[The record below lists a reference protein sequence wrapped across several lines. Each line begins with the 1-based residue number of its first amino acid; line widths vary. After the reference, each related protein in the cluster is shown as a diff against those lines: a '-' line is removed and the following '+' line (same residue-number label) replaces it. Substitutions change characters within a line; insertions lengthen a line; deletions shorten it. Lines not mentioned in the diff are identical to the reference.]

1 MVETRRRLRNVRW
14 LPAAALLALAAALA
28 ACGGGGDSTPDD
40 ATVSAI
46 LTPDATRPFDAPL
59 ATFLATTVGTVPTQ
73 GPEATPTLGQP
84 QPPEQAARDD
94 LAARFAVSVGE
105 IEVVSVEAMDWP
117 DACLGLAAPGEVCA
131 QVVTPGFEV
140 TLAFGDGQFVYHT
153 NENGT
158 LARFASLDVSDEEEN
173 N

>member
-1 MVETRRRLRNVRW
+1 MRW

-28 ACGGGGDSTPDD
+28 ACGGDGGTAGDGETNY
-40 ATVSAI
+40 I
-46 LTPDATRPFDAPL
+46 LTPDAAGTFDAPL
-59 ATFLATTVGTVPTQ
+59 ATYLATTVGTLPTQ

-84 QPPEQAARDD
+84 RPPEQAARGD
-94 LAARFAVSVGE
+94 LAARFAVSVDE
-105 IEVVSVEAMDWP
+105 IEVVSVVAMDWP

-140 TLAFGDGQFVYHT
+140 TLAFGDSQFVYRT

-158 LARFASLDVSDEEEN
+158 LARFAGLDVSDEEEN

>member
-1 MVETRRRLRNVRW
+1 MVEARRRLRNVRW
-14 LPAAALLALAAALA
+14 LPAAVLLALAAPLA
-28 ACGGGGDSTPDD
+28 ACGGGGADSTPNE
-40 ATVSAI
+40 ATLSAI
-46 LTPDATRPFDAPL
+46 LTPDATDAFDAPL
-59 ATFLATTVGTVPTQ
+59 ATYLATTVGTVPTQ

-84 QPPEQAARDD
+84 QPPEQAARGD
-94 LAARFAVSVGE
+94 LAARFAVSVDE

-158 LARFASLDVSDEEEN
+158 LARFASLDVSDED
-173 N
+173 